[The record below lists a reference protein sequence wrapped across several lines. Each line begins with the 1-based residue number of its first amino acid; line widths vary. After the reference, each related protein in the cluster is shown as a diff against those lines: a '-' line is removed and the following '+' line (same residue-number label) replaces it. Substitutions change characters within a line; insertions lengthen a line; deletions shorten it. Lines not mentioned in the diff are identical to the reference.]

1 MKELQTIISGVK
13 TIADYK
19 QAKETMIQ
27 LTEKAYAKHRENEK
41 PWIHGEPVR
50 AEYIPVKL
58 SNMLVYDL
66 MVTYSD
72 GKAFHYDN
80 NLDLAGEVK
89 A

>member
-13 TIADYK
+13 TIAEYK
-19 QAKETMIQ
+19 QAKETMIK
-27 LTEKAYAKHRENEK
+27 LTALAYEKHKAHEK
-41 PWIHGEPVR
+41 PWTHGEPIR

-80 NLDLAGEVK
+80 NLDLVGEVK

>member
-13 TIADYK
+13 TIAEYK

-50 AEYIPVKL
+50 AEYIPVRL
-58 SNMLVYDL
+58 PNMVVYDL
-66 MVTYSD
+66 MVTYED
-72 GKAFHYDN
+72 GKAYHYDN
-80 NLDLAGEVK
+80 NLEFAGEVK